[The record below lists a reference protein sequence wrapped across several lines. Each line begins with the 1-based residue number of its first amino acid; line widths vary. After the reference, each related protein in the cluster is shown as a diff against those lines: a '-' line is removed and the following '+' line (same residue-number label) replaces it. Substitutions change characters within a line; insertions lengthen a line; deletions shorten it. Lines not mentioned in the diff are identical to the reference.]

1 MSGREIRFTAND
13 GLALFARDFG
23 PAETATIPV
32 FCLPG
37 LTRNSLDFADLATHL
52 AARGRRVVCPDFRG
66 RGMSARDPG
75 WASNYAPH
83 VYARDVLD
91 LMAALG
97 IHRAA
102 FVGTSLGGIVATTIA
117 AQRPTAIA
125 GIVLN
130 DIGPRLEPAGL
141 ARIAAHT
148 GWKNEAADWSEA
160 VELLRASNAA
170 AVPNL
175 DAEGWLAFARR
186 QFVPRADGRLEV
198 NYDPRIGDAMRAG
211 AGGPLDL
218 ATLFQALGPIPTL
231 LLRGALSD
239 LLSAEGVASMAAGKP
254 DLVAVIVEGVGHA
267 PMLDEPEAR
276 AAIDR
281 FLDALG

>member
-1 MSGREIRFTAND
+1 MSGREIRFTSND
-13 GLALFARDFG
+13 GLALFARDVG
-23 PAETATIPV
+23 PTDGTHPPV

-37 LTRNSLDFADLATHL
+37 LTRNSLDFAAL
-52 AARGRRVVCPDFRG
+52 AAHLSAGGRRVVCPDFRG
-66 RGMSARDPG
+66 RGMSACDPE
-75 WASNYAPH
+75 WERNYVPS

-91 LMAALG
+91 LMTVLG

-117 AQRPTAIA
+117 AQRPTAVA

-130 DIGPRLEPAGL
+130 DIGPRLEPTGL
-141 ARIAAHT
+141 QRIAAHT
-148 GWKNEAADWSEA
+148 GWKNEAADWAEA
-160 VELLRASNAA
+160 VDLLRASNAVA
-170 AVPNL
+170 LPHL
-175 DAEGWLAFARR
+175 DDDGWMAFARR
-186 QFVPRADGRLEV
+186 QFVPRADGKLEV

-239 LLSAEGVASMAAGKP
+239 LLAAEGVAAMQATKS
-254 DLVAVIVEGVGHA
+254 DLVAVEVPGVGHA
-267 PMLDEPEAR
+267 PLLDEPEAR
-276 AAIDR
+276 LAIDR
-281 FLDALG
+281 FLAELG